1 MDIKELAEK
10 YGLSKDDFW
19 QHKQSGSWIIKH
31 DTSERIAV
39 IENIELVDIKCL
51 TSEQALVRFLVTM
64 KKGEKQITSVGEASP
79 NNCTSRYYGCMAEKR
94 GIDRCVL
101 KLIEAYEYGV
111 YSEVEADGFKK
122 ENNEVTEEGPTDY
135 QKNYVRKTLSNY
147 KLYDKAIVESGLQI
161 ISKKELSQYIG
172 SFKQDD
178 ESVVIGNIEAFITK
192 LKSILKIK
200 ETK

>member
-51 TSEQALVRFLVTM
+51 TSEQDLVRFLVTM

-122 ENNEVTEEGPTDY
+122 ENNEVTVEGPTDY
-135 QKNYVRKTLSNY
+135 QKNYIRKTLSNY

-161 ISKKELSQYIG
+161 ISKKELSQYIA